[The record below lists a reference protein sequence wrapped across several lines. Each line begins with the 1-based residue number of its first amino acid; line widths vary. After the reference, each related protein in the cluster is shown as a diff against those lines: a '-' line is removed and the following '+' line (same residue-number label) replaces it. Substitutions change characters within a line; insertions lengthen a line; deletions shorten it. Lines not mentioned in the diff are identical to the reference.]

1 MPTYEYICLE
11 CEYKFEK
18 LQNINDE
25 LISKCPKCDG
35 KSKRLVSHNAVC
47 VTCVGKELYEKE
59 ILPEA
64 KKIAE
69 KIKSGDEDAAADIFG
84 PKYG

>member
-1 MPTYEYICLE
+1 MPTYEYVCLE
-11 CEYKFEK
+11 CEYRFEE
-18 LQNINDE
+18 LQDIHDKH
-25 LISKCPKCDG
+25 IDKCPECKG
-35 KSKRLVSHNAVC
+35 KVKRLVSCNAVC
-47 VTCVGKELYEKE
+47 VTYVGKELYEKE
-59 ILPEA
+59 IQPEA

>member
-11 CEYKFEK
+11 CKCEFEE
-18 LQNINDE
+18 LQDIIDDPIE
-25 LISKCPKCDG
+25 KCLKCG
-35 KSKRLVSHNAVC
+35 GEVKRLVSNSTIC
-47 VTCVGKELYEKE
+47 VTHVGKELYEKE

-69 KIKSGDEDAAADIFG
+69 KIKDGDEDAAADIFG